1 MDEEQGADV
10 LLTGL
15 LFHDLVLTGLGKPPA
30 PGEEIWTRGWAAV
43 PAEGGNARVGPL
55 GPRQAR
61 AARKPV
67 GQARVVDDQSLHVE
81 LHIAAEVAR
90 REPDARTAFGS
101 HEVGVGLL

>member
-43 PAEGGNARVGPL
+43 PAEGGATR
-55 GPRQAR
+55 
-61 AARKPV
+61 
-67 GQARVVDDQSLHVE
+67 
-81 LHIAAEVAR
+81 
-90 REPDARTAFGS
+90 GS
-101 HEVGVGLL
+101 GR